1 MDIRKWL
8 SCHECVRRALRTFLQ
23 AAVGVAVAAVI
34 SAAGVVSKID
44 VSAVIALAVATG
56 LATVMNRGSGLTGG
70 DKEDT
75 KDDGSNADGSD
86 EDGV

>member
-8 SCHECVRRALRTFLQ
+8 SCHECLRRALRTFLQ
-23 AAVGVAVAAVI
+23 AAAGVAVAAVI
-34 SAAGVVSKID
+34 SAAGVVRDID

-56 LATVMNRGSGLTGG
+56 LAAVMNRGSGQTA
-70 DKEDT
+70 DEKADEKEDT
-75 KDDGSNADGSD
+75 EDDGSD

>member
-1 MDIRKWL
+1 MNIREWL
-8 SCHECVRRALRTFLQ
+8 SCHECLRRALRTFLQ

-34 SAAGVVSKID
+34 SAAGVVRDID

-56 LATVMNRGSGLTGG
+56 LAAVMNRGSGQPAD

-75 KDDGSNADGSD
+75 EDDGSD

>member
-1 MDIRKWL
+1 MNMREWL
-8 SCHECVRRALRTFLQ
+8 SCHECLRRALRTFLQ

-34 SAAGVVSKID
+34 SAAGVVRDID

-56 LATVMNRGSGLTGG
+56 LAAVMNRGSGQTDGE
-70 DKEDT
+70 KEDT
-75 KDDGSNADGSD
+75 EDDGSD